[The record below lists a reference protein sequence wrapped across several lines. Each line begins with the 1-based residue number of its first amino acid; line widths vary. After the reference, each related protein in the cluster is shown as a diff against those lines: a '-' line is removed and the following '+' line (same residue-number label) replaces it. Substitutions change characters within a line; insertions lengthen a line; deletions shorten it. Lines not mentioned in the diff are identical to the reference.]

1 VETVFDVLKVI
12 FTVSAGCGGLFLV
25 IVPIGAAVALSD
37 DLRGRLLRRVPAWTV
52 ADLLSVKARPRR
64 VAVRGS
70 TVGSAVCHAP
80 ATGTPCLWFR
90 VTVLRIDMVSTES
103 GDDLHEVVVWSYSSG
118 QTVWFDD
125 GTGRVPV
132 EVPLLERAFD
142 GKGGLVE
149 RSLRTQLVGDE
160 PPDLPYVRRMARSA
174 LRRGRNTVEFTL
186 VEEVLRD
193 DVTATLFACPMHWNG
208 QLVLVGGGGY
218 RVGVTEL
225 THTEVADRYS
235 GEAREGWWLVRFLL
249 ILGGALYL
257 CGMAGAL
264 LLR

>member
-12 FTVSAGCGGLFLV
+12 FTVSAGCGGLFLF
-25 IVPIGAAVALSD
+25 IVPIGAVIALSD
-37 DLRGRLLRRVPAWTV
+37 GLRGRILRRVPAWTV
-52 ADLLSVKARPRR
+52 ADLLSAKSRPRR
-64 VAVRGS
+64 VAVRG
-70 TVGSAVCHAP
+70 AVTGTSCVAP
-80 ATGTPCLWFR
+80 ATDSPCLWFR
-90 VTVLRIDMVSTES
+90 LTVIRTDEVTTEN
-103 GDDLHEVVVWSYSSG
+103 GHDRREEVVWSYFSG
-118 QTVWFDD
+118 DTVWFDD
-125 GTGRVPV
+125 GTGRMPV
-132 EVPLLERAFD
+132 EVPLLERGFD

-174 LRRGRNTVEFTL
+174 LRRGRTTVEFTL

-193 DVTATLFACPMHWNG
+193 DVTATLFACPMHWSG

-249 ILGGALYL
+249 IFGGVLYL